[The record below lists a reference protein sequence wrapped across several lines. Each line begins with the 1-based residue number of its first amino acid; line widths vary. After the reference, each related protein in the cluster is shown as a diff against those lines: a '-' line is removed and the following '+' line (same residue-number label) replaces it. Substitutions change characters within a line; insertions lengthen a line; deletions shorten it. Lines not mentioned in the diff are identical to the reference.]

1 MTKGLIWGI
10 IYSDKTIENTGGVI
24 DLEKSEAL
32 EKLAELT
39 ARIKELPKGYISK
52 KTIGGKV
59 YYYHQWSENGSKQSR
74 YIKDDEVEP
83 LAKQI
88 AERKELQAQVS
99 SLKSTSAKKSKRNE
113 VNVMKCILM
122 HKRIPVASI
131 ELDDSTGFI
140 QKIWEI
146 YAPEHLP
153 IGIPVKNG
161 VADRTAFNTWWTDR
175 SIPASRS
182 GIREALETL
191 EIANTKLLLI
201 RCYGLSLS
209 DQYWIKPDGSELTW
223 DDINFFHHPFSDD
236 IGDVLFGAPKKAN
249 ALNFSSPDNT
259 SDGFLK
265 KRWKIIDG
273 KRCLIKGGSN
283 PFRQQPFNEVIATE
297 IMLRLGI
304 SHVPYTLIWNN
315 DAPYSVCED
324 FVDENTEL
332 VPAWRVMM
340 TQKKGNSTSVY
351 QHFVNCC
358 EELGIR
364 DVVPFLDR
372 MITLDYIIANEDRHF
387 NNFGLIRNAETL
399 EWIGMAPIYDSGSS
413 LGYDKLPGQMKSEK
427 DVGCKPFKNHPIEQL
442 RLVQSFDWLDLSK
455 LDDVEDIIR
464 GVLSED
470 TDETYIDENRI
481 NSVANA
487 VRRRLQNLEQI
498 IHERQIESFKDS
510 IGQHPQQRTTEPLRK
525 SAQSKQQRISGK
537 QGQPL
542 ESMQPE
548 QQRI

>member
-10 IYSDKTIENTGGVI
+10 IYSAKTIGTGDYVL
-24 DLEKSEAL
+24 DKNETL

-131 ELDDSTGFI
+131 ELDDATGFI
-140 QKIWEI
+140 QKIGEI

-182 GIREALETL
+182 GIREALDTL

-201 RCYGLSLS
+201 QCYGLSLS
-209 DQYWIKPDGSELTW
+209 DQYWIKPESSDLTW

-297 IMLRLGI
+297 IMARLHI
-304 SHVPYTLIWNN
+304 PHVPYTLIWNN

-332 VPAWRVMM
+332 IPAWRVMM
-340 TQKKGNSTSVY
+340 TQKKNNSTSVY

-358 EELGIR
+358 EALGIK
-364 DVVPFLDR
+364 DVVSFLDR

-413 LGYDKLPGQMKSEK
+413 LGYDKMPGQMRSEK
-427 DVGCKPFKNHPIEQL
+427 DVVCKPFKNHHAEQL
-442 RLVQSFDWLDLSK
+442 KLVTDFDWIDFDRLS
-455 LDDVEDIIR
+455 DVDELISS
-464 GVLSED
+464 VLSCEEAAD
-470 TDETYIDENRI
+470 YIDEGRI
-481 NSVANA
+481 HAITESVQ
-487 VRRRLQNLEQI
+487 RRIGHLQELAMTQT
-498 IHERQIESFKDS
+498 
-510 IGQHPQQRTTEPLRK
+510 PQQIDTTEDDVREEVAADYAPKMEL
-525 SAQSKQQRISGK
+525 
-537 QGQPL
+537 
-542 ESMQPE
+542 
-548 QQRI
+548 

>member
-1 MTKGLIWGI
+1 MDTNE
-10 IYSDKTIENTGGVI
+10 T
-24 DLEKSEAL
+24 L

-39 ARIKELPKGYISK
+39 AKIKELPKGYISK
-52 KTIGGKV
+52 KTIKGKI

-83 LAKQI
+83 LSTLI
-88 AERKELQAQVS
+88 EERKALQMQVS
-99 SLKSTSAKKSKRNE
+99 VLKKTSTKKSKRNE
-113 VNVMKCILM
+113 VNVMRCILM

-131 ELDDSTGFI
+131 ELDDATGFI
-140 QKIWEI
+140 QKIGEI

-153 IGIPVKNG
+153 IGISVKNG
-161 VADRTAFNTWWTDR
+161 VADRAALNTWWTDR

-182 GIREALETL
+182 GIREALEVL
-191 EIANTKLLLI
+191 EIANTKLLLL

-209 DQYWIKPDGSELTW
+209 DQYWIKPDGIDLTW

-236 IGDVLFGAPKKAN
+236 IGDVLFDAPKKAN
-249 ALNFSSPDNT
+249 ELNFSSPDNT

-273 KRCLIKGGSN
+273 KRCLVKGGSN

-297 IMLRLGI
+297 VMARLDI
-304 SHVPYTLIWNN
+304 PHVPYTLIWNKE
-315 DAPYSVCED
+315 APYSVCED

-332 VPAWRVMM
+332 IPAWRVMM
-340 TQKKGNSTSVY
+340 TQKKNNSTSVY

-358 EELGIR
+358 EALGIK

-387 NNFGLIRNAETL
+387 NNFGLMRNAETL

-427 DVGCKPFKNHPIEQL
+427 DVGCKPFKNHHVEQL
-442 RLVQSFDWLDLSK
+442 KLVTSFDWLDLSK
-455 LDDVEDIIR
+455 LDDVEGVIR
-464 GVLSED
+464 KTLSLD
-470 TDETYIDENRI
+470 TDENYIDENRT
-481 NSVANA
+481 NA
-487 VRRRLQNLEQI
+487 VVNAVKRRLGNLEQI
-498 IHERQIESFKDS
+498 IKERQAEAFVYGNSS
-510 IGQHPQQRTTEPLRK
+510 TEDDVEKNIAEDYSPK
-525 SAQSKQQRISGK
+525 M
-537 QGQPL
+537 
-542 ESMQPE
+542 EM
-548 QQRI
+548 